1 MTNILM
7 TLLNDENGFLVS
19 AELVLIS
26 TILIMGL
33 VVGLTEVSF
42 AVNNELEDVASAIG
56 SVNQSFYSNGL
67 HSDGKG
73 CVSGSNT
80 NRIEHCLA
88 ADGEVAVEVTGVHRV
103 EAHHPVHDGC
113 N

>member
-1 MTNILM
+1 MSNIF
-7 TLLNDENGFLVS
+7 TALLNDENGFLVS

-56 SVNQSFYSNGL
+56 SVNQSFYANGL

-73 CVSGSNT
+73 CTGGSEFDDVADNCDGQFDIVSSGYT
-80 NRIEHCLA
+80 
-88 ADGEVAVEVTGVHRV
+88 GER
-103 EAHHPVHDGC
+103 D
-113 N
+113 

>member
-1 MTNILM
+1 MTNIF
-7 TLLNDENGFLVS
+7 TALLNDENGFLVS
-19 AELVLIS
+19 SELVLIS

-56 SVNQSFYSNGL
+56 SVNQSFYANGI
-67 HSDGKG
+67 HSADKSCTAGSEFEDLADDCDGQFDI
-73 CVSGSNT
+73 VSSGY
-80 NRIEHCLA
+80 I
-88 ADGEVAVEVTGVHRV
+88 GER
-103 EAHHPVHDGC
+103 

>member
-73 CVSGSNT
+73 CVSGS
-80 NRIEHCLA
+80 EYYDE
-88 ADGEVAVEVTGVHRV
+88 ADDCDGQYDIVSSGYRGEY
-103 EAHHPVHDGC
+103 
-113 N
+113 

>member
-1 MTNILM
+1 MTNIFT
-7 TLLNDENGFLVS
+7 TLLHDENGFLVS
-19 AELVLIS
+19 AELILIS
-26 TILIMGL
+26 TILVMGL

-56 SVNQSFYSNGL
+56 SVNQSFYQNGL

-73 CVSGSNT
+73 CTGGSEF
-80 NRIEHCLA
+80 RDA
-88 ADGEVAVEVTGVHRV
+88 ADHCDGQFDIVSSGYMGE
-103 EAHHPVHDGC
+103 

>member
-1 MTNILM
+1 MRNIF
-7 TLLNDENGFLVS
+7 TALLNDENGFLVS

-56 SVNQSFYSNGL
+56 SVNQSFSTSGL
-67 HSDGKG
+67 HSCDKG
-73 CVSGSNT
+73 RTSGSEFEDSSDNCDSQFDIVSSGS
-80 NRIEHCLA
+80 R
-88 ADGEVAVEVTGVHRV
+88 GE
-103 EAHHPVHDGC
+103 D
-113 N
+113 

>member
-42 AVNNELEDVASAIG
+42 AVNNELEDVASAIV
-56 SVNQSFYSNGL
+56 SVNQSF
-67 HSDGKG
+67 
-73 CVSGSNT
+73 
-80 NRIEHCLA
+80 
-88 ADGEVAVEVTGVHRV
+88 
-103 EAHHPVHDGC
+103 
-113 N
+113 